1 MNRKIVFYMLGQ
13 ILKLE
18 AAIMILPL
26 LCALIYREWNG
37 AVSFLI
43 TIGIALV
50 LGFGLTLLNKTK
62 NRTFF
67 AKEGFVIVALSWII
81 ISAVGAIPFVISGE
95 IPNYINAF
103 FETVSGFTTTGSS
116 ILTDVESMSHG
127 MLFWRSGTHWVGG
140 MGVLVLIVA
149 ILPTDS
155 GRTMHILRA
164 EMPGPVAGKITPK
177 LRTMTK
183 TLYFIYAGFTLL
195 EIGFL
200 FLGGMS
206 VFDSIVHSL
215 GTAGTGGF
223 GIKAD
228 GLASY
233 SPYCQ
238 WVITIFM
245 LIFGVNFNLYY
256 LILFGRI
263 KTALKSEELWT
274 YIGIFG
280 VASTLIT
287 VNILNTAENL
297 GEAIRLSTFQV
308 SSIMTTTGY
317 ATADFNLWPNLS
329 KGILLLLMFS
339 GACAGSTAGGFKISR
354 LVILFKKITKSIK
367 QLIHPRATTSIS
379 FEGKTTDSETINGIL
394 IYLAVYCLCFIIIFF
409 LLLFEPF
416 DIETNLSAAA
426 SCFNNI
432 GPGLS
437 AVGPAANFNEYSY
450 FAKLVLS
457 AAMLLGRLE
466 ILPMLV
472 LFSPSVWIKKRA
484 KS

>member
-1 MNRKIVFYMLGQ
+1 MNRKMIFYMLGQ

-18 AAIMILPL
+18 AAIMVMPL
-26 LCALIYREWNG
+26 LCSLIYREYSN
-37 AVSFLI
+37 VFTFLI
-43 TIGIALV
+43 TIAIALI
-50 LGFGLTLLNKTK
+50 LGFGLTLLNKSGNK
-62 NRTFF
+62 TFF
-67 AKEGFVIVALSWII
+67 AKEGFVIVALSWIA
-81 ISAVGAIPFVISGE
+81 ISFVGALPFVISGE
-95 IPNYINAF
+95 IPNFIDAF

-116 ILTDVESMSHG
+116 ILTDVESMSKG
-127 MLFWRSGTHWVGG
+127 MLFWRSETHWFGG

-164 EMPGPVAGKITPK
+164 EMPGHSAGKLTPK

-183 TLYFIYAGFTLL
+183 ILYFIYSGLTVLQIVLL
-195 EIGFL
+195 V
-200 FLGGMS
+200 LGGMS
-206 VFDSIVHSL
+206 VFDSILHAF

-228 GLASY
+228 SIASY

-238 WVITIFM
+238 WVITVFM

-256 LILFGRI
+256 LVLFGRLR
-263 KTALKSEELWT
+263 AVFKSEELWT
-274 YIGIFG
+274 YLGIFAVSG
-280 VASTLIT
+280 ALIT
-287 VNILNTAENL
+287 LNIYKTVESV
-297 GEAIRLSTFQV
+297 GEAIRLSAFQV
-308 SSIMTTTGY
+308 ATVMSTTGY
-317 ATADFNLWPNLS
+317 ATADFNLWPNMS
-329 KGILLLLMFS
+329 KGILLLLMFG

-354 LVILFKKITKSIK
+354 IVLLYKKIIASIK
-367 QLIHPRATTSIS
+367 QVIHPRATSTIN
-379 FEGKTTDSETINGIL
+379 FEGKAVDNETMNGVL
-394 IYLAVYCLCFIIIFF
+394 VYLAVYCLCFIIILI

-416 DIETNLSAAA
+416 DLETNISAAA

-437 AVGPAANFNEYSY
+437 LVGPAANFSIYSS
-450 FAKLVLS
+450 FSKLVLS

-466 ILPMLV
+466 IFPLLV

>member
-18 AAIMILPL
+18 AAIMVLPL
-26 LCALIYREWNG
+26 ICSLICDEFNN
-37 AVSFLI
+37 VVTFLI
-43 TIGIALV
+43 TIAIALA
-50 LGFGLTLLNKTK
+50 LGFGLTLLNKPK
-62 NRTFF
+62 NKTFF
-67 AKEGFVIVALSWII
+67 AKEGFVIVALCWIA
-81 ISAVGAIPFVISGE
+81 ISAVGALPFVISGE
-95 IPNYINAF
+95 IPNYIDAF

-116 ILTDVESMSHG
+116 ILTDVEGMSKG
-127 MLFWRSGTHWVGG
+127 LLFWRSGTHWVGG

-164 EMPGPVAGKITPK
+164 EMPGHSAGKLTPK

-183 TLYFIYAGFTLL
+183 ILYFIYSGFTVLEMFLL
-195 EIGFL
+195 IC
-200 FLGGMS
+200 GGMP
-206 VFDSIVHSL
+206 VFDSILHAL

-228 GLASY
+228 SIASY

-263 KTALKSEELWT
+263 RNALKSEELWT
-274 YIGIFG
+274 YLGIFT
-280 VASTLIT
+280 VSSVLMTL
-287 VNILNTAENL
+287 NILKTVENV
-297 GEAIRLSTFQV
+297 GEAIRLSTFQAATV
-308 SSIMTTTGY
+308 MSTTGY

-329 KGILLLLMFS
+329 KGILLILMFG

-354 LVILFKKITKSIK
+354 VVLLYKKIVASIK
-367 QLIHPRATTSIS
+367 QMIHPRATSTIT
-379 FEGKTTDSETINGIL
+379 FEGKTVDNEIMNGVL
-394 IYLAVYCLCFIIIFF
+394 IYLAVYCLCFIVV
-409 LLLFEPF
+409 LLLLLLEPF
-416 DIETNLSAAA
+416 DLETNISAAA

-437 AVGPAANFNEYSY
+437 LVGPAANFSIYSP
-450 FAKLVLS
+450 FSKLVLS

-466 ILPMLV
+466 IFPLLI

-484 KS
+484 KA